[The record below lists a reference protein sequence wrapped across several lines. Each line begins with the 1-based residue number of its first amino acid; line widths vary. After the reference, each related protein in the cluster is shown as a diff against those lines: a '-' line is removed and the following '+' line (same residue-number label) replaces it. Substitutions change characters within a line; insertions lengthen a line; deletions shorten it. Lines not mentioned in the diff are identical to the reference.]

1 MLKRARLTDSVE
13 EVVVE
18 EKLETKRGFQV
29 SEYSGNILLLDLD
42 AGDSLGKGSS
52 RDEFM
57 IGILFCMN
65 SILSNLY

>member
-1 MLKRARLTDSVE
+1 MLKRARLTDSVD

-18 EKLETKRGFQV
+18 EKRESKRGFQV
-29 SEYSGNILLLDLD
+29 SEYSGNILLLDLG
-42 AGDSLGKGSS
+42 AGGSLGKGSS

-65 SILSNLY
+65 SIL